1 MVYSHS
7 RNESRKRILLG
18 LIGVSPAIGLITRL
32 IDRRLIFNHSI
43 PNDAITIDKLEL
55 ADMDVGPSRW
65 HSGHDVIIV
74 DDSVNFYIYMSPK
87 IVITKGVNALDIA
100 ISASKK
106 CCKGGSQ
113 AVPGSPDF
121 TALAMQLSDYDLSSK
136 PGI

>member
-1 MVYSHS
+1 
-7 RNESRKRILLG
+7 
-18 LIGVSPAIGLITRL
+18 
-32 IDRRLIFNHSI
+32 
-43 PNDAITIDKLEL
+43 
-55 ADMDVGPSRW
+55 MDVGPSRR

-74 DDSVNFYIYMSPK
+74 DDSVNFYIYMFPK
-87 IVITKGVNALDIA
+87 IVIADSGRTKGVNALDIA

>member
-1 MVYSHS
+1 
-7 RNESRKRILLG
+7 
-18 LIGVSPAIGLITRL
+18 
-32 IDRRLIFNHSI
+32 
-43 PNDAITIDKLEL
+43 
-55 ADMDVGPSRW
+55 MDVSASRW
-65 HSGHDVIIV
+65 HPGHDIIIV
-74 DDSVNFYIYMSPK
+74 DDSENFYIDMLPK
-87 IVITKGVNALDIA
+87 SVIADSGGTKGVNALNIA